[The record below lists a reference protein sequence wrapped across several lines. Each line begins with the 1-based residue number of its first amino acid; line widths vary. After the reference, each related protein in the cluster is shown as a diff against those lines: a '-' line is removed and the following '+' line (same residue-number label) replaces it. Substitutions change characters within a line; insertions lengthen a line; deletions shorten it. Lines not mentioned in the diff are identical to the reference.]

1 LLNSIPAS
9 NGGRKEDPLPD
20 TQSRLRQGVV
30 SSDVHNQILQ
40 FQRRHRLSIDGHV
53 DPGLATIGKLNAL
66 ANIDPRPGSTI
77 AVEKAIAQ
85 LPRYIHTAI
94 GGLLELGPLGAQGQ
108 SSLSELSSDAFRRFF
123 RSDPSTIVGQGEIVG
138 HCWPVPEAAA
148 SVELA

>member
-1 LLNSIPAS
+1 M
-9 NGGRKEDPLPD
+9 
-20 TQSRLRQGVV
+20 V

-66 ANIDPRPGSTI
+66 ANNDPRPGSTI

-108 SSLSELSSDAFRRFF
+108 SSLSELSSDALRRFF
-123 RSDPSTIVGQGEIVG
+123 RSDPSTIAGQARS
-138 HCWPVPEAAA
+138 WPLLA
-148 SVELA
+148 STGGCSKR